1 MQRQRIAS
9 QFFQI
14 TTVINLKFINM
25 SFHTTPTPQAAPA
38 KTADKRRTFS
48 LGILNNYP
56 DSEETRLFLTPES
69 CGLLTTMGIDICMEN
84 GAGIDINYSDEAYA
98 EKGVKIK
105 TRAEVL
111 ASEVL
116 ISVRP
121 LNVADTMQM
130 KPDATLFTLYD
141 PSLPREVL
149 QALIDRRVSMIA
161 LDHMYSAN
169 GVRIFARVLDEIDGR
184 AAMLYAQDG
193 LSFLGDGK
201 GVLMGG
207 VPGLQPCEVLIIGQ
221 GCRVHAAAKA
231 ALQTGARVT
240 LMNNDIAALH
250 EAVAECG
257 PNLITSAIHPKVLF
271 NDVKR
276 ADVIILDNCTR
287 KFMMPE
293 HLSLAMKDN
302 VYVLDLNETVPS
314 LVVPRTVAMAMS
326 NVLINLFSETLM
338 VGGIRRQITSTPGVQ
353 AGLVT
358 YRGHLVDKPIAT
370 RYGLHALDLGIM
382 ITETN

>member
-1 MQRQRIAS
+1 
-9 QFFQI
+9 
-14 TTVINLKFINM
+14 M
-25 SFHTTPTPQAAPA
+25 SYQTTPTPQTSTA

-48 LGILNNYP
+48 LGLLNNYP
-56 DSEETRLFLTPES
+56 DSEETRLFLTPEA
-69 CGLLTTMGIDICMEN
+69 CGLLTTMGIDIRMEN

-98 EKGVKIK
+98 EKGVKIQ
-105 TRAEVL
+105 TRTEVL
-111 ASEVL
+111 GSDVL

-121 LNVADTMQM
+121 LNAEDTMLM
-130 KPDATLFTLYD
+130 KQDATLFTLYD
-141 PSLPREVL
+141 ATLPRDVL
-149 QALIDRRVSMIA
+149 QALIERRVSMIA
-161 LDHMYSAN
+161 LDHMYSSN
-169 GVRIFARVLDEIDGR
+169 GIRIFARVLDEIDGR

-193 LSFLGDGK
+193 LSFLGEGK

-257 PNLITSAIHPKVLF
+257 PTLITSAIHPKVLF
-271 NDVKR
+271 NDVKS

-302 VYVLDLNETVPS
+302 VYVLDLNETTPS

-326 NVLINLFSETLM
+326 NVLINLFSETLIS
-338 VGGIRRQITSTPGVQ
+338 GGIRRQITSTPGVQ

-358 YRGHLVDKPIAT
+358 YRGHLVDKPIAA
-370 RYGLHALDLGIM
+370 RYGLHALDLSIM